1 MSTAANTRR
10 LPRKS
15 EWLLFA
21 VQLFVL
27 WSLESLEDVVRGN
40 FAAPNPTTAIENA
53 RALARFESAH
63 YLYIEPQI
71 QSYFRSGGHLI
82 GDFPSWG
89 FVVQF
94 ANNVYAWLHILVPL
108 AVLAWLFA
116 YHRRRFALVRNLLFL
131 ANVLA
136 LVGYFI
142 YPLAPPRLT
151 TGLTF
156 HGHPFHFW
164 DTMPHTVIHTQL
176 NGRPLGFSP
185 YAAMPSIHIAWAVIM
200 AGSLILF
207 SRNLP
212 LRLLASLYP
221 LLILFSIV
229 VTANHY
235 VMDGVGAVLDVL
247 VAAGLA
253 LVLERMWNA
262 IRRDRDR
269 RTSRT

>member
-1 MSTAANTRR
+1 MPPDPGVRR
-10 LPRKS
+10 FPSARG
-15 EWLLFA
+15 WGLFA
-21 VQLFVL
+21 VQVFVL

-40 FAAPNPTTAIENA
+40 FDPPKAATAVDNA
-53 RALARFESAH
+53 RALAHFESAH
-63 YLYIEPQI
+63 DLYIEPQI
-71 QSYFRSGGHLI
+71 QSYFRSGGHLV

-176 NGRPLGFSP
+176 NGRPLGFNP

-207 SRNLP
+207 SRTLP
-212 LRLLASLYP
+212 VRLLASLYP

-247 VAAGLA
+247 VATGLA
-253 LVLERMWNA
+253 LLLERIRNA
-262 IRRDRDR
+262 LRRERETT
-269 RTSRT
+269 TS